1 MSNSKTKKIQWI
13 IWKPRKPSG
22 LFGNPKK
29 PIVIVIV
36 IMIMIMI
43 MIVIMIYISL
53 RLGAAAKALL
63 LNYKEIKDSFFI
75 SKS

>member
-1 MSNSKTKKIQWI
+1 MMLNKLRFRMNKKQ
-13 IWKPRKPSG
+13 KNQM
-22 LFGNPKK
+22 LFFKAKGFLKK
-29 PIVIVIV
+29 QKKLIVIMIV
-36 IMIMIMI
+36 IMIM
-43 MIVIMIYISL
+43 IMIYISL